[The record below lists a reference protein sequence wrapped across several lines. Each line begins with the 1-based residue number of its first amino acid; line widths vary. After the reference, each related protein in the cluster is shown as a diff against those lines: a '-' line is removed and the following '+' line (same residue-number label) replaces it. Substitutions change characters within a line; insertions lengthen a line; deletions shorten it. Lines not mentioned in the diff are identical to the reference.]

1 MKLKKMLALTMAAM
15 LAAGLTACG
24 SSAATSAAPAA
35 ESTADAAGAPDGD
48 GDPTTVD
55 SGTVELAPDGSEEM
69 YLAVS
74 SQFDDVGYEFT
85 LLDHDTLR
93 WGSEFE
99 FYQKMA

>member
-48 GDPTTVD
+48 GDPTPLTVAMECAYAPYNWTQT
-55 SGTVELAPDGSEEM
+55 TVPLRFAAP
-69 YLAVS
+69 AT
-74 SQFDDVGYEFT
+74 T
-85 LLDHDTLR
+85 LTATM
-93 WGSEFE
+93 S
-99 FYQKMA
+99 